1 MKKKKVRLEGVIGKA
16 KDKVAEIVAELV
28 YVITLPFSI

>member
-16 KDKVAEIVAELV
+16 KDKVAGIVAEPV
-28 YVITLPFSI
+28 YAITLRFSI